1 MNKKI
6 GTKFALALGLGILAL
21 VLGVGMLFFKIEGS
35 PWSGMSVIILGMIF
49 TILAIFL
56 YKRQGKKHEID
67 YRTLFTMGLIF
78 FAIGM
83 STNNPGMWGLGLI
96 FFAVGLVNRKKWKK
110 QRTWSE
116 MSKSEKNIKIA
127 ILIALGVLVFVGF
140 MFFLLA
146 M

>member
-1 MNKKI
+1 MNKKPS
-6 GTKFALALGLGILAL
+6 TKIAFALILGILAL
-21 VLGVGMLFFKIEGS
+21 VLGVGILFFKLDTS
-35 PWSGMSVIILGMIF
+35 SGIGMNVIILGVIF

-56 YKRQGKKHEID
+56 YKRQGKSSEID

-96 FFAVGLVNRKKWKK
+96 FFAIGITNKKKWKK
-110 QRTWSE
+110 QRKWSE

-127 ILIALGVLVFVGF
+127 ILIALGVLVLVGF
-140 MFFLLA
+140 LFFLLA